1 MVAPYTTVHR
11 RLPERDEILLVID
24 RYVVNIGHPAILLN
38 PLTRPSKIMLKGKI
52 QLFWILK
59 GYFHEIQFLREQTF
73 KNHS

>member
-1 MVAPYTTVHR
+1 
-11 RLPERDEILLVID
+11 
-24 RYVVNIGHPAILLN
+24 
-38 PLTRPSKIMLKGKI
+38 MLKGKI